1 MRSRSVYSIQSASCN
16 RKRALCIF
24 TMLFIMIIV
33 RYVMKLVNGKWY
45 YPMGR
50 GDRENA
56 CFSQKGEEKKRL
68 RRKNA
73 CLLQK

>member
-1 MRSRSVYSIQSASCN
+1 
-16 RKRALCIF
+16 
-24 TMLFIMIIV
+24 MIIV